1 MIRLPSTIKLNNETF
16 MCFFSFLFFAIS
28 DISRMLELIGVPR
41 AVSYVLY
48 LLVFAV
54 FFLKTMRQMKL
65 FDYLYFMAVIPVV
78 LWGTI
83 NYGSFIKT
91 ESSLYV
97 IFIVFL
103 PSYYFFRFCDLE
115 AMLKGLVAAAY
126 YSVVYLLFYYVLFV
140 RNMDATYSMSY
151 AYWIAAPMCVLF
163 YQYLRKRRFADL
175 LLVAISFYTII
186 SFGSRGSLAL
196 SVAAI
201 VYLYIFTARDGKQEK
216 TKLGWVMIFTVLIV
230 VFWDSILGFLSEN
243 LGDSRS
249 IDKLITG
256 EFLEST
262 TRDEL
267 YQLCER
273 LIANNPSGYGP
284 LASRGLIGADPYPH
298 SMYYE
303 MQLDYGRIIGT
314 VVFAFVIYVS
324 VINLWTF
331 RKDKMQVIAAV
342 ICVIG
347 ISSLFVSSSY
357 FLEMHVP
364 ASIALF
370 FTMAQRKRQQ
380 RKAARALEEEI
391 RAKEMLSNRK
401 EER

>member
-54 FFLKTMRQMKL
+54 FFLKTMKQMKL
-65 FDYLYFMAVIPVV
+65 FDYLYFIAVIPVV

-115 AMLKGLVAAAY
+115 AMLKGLIAAAY
-126 YSVVYLLFYYVLFV
+126 YSVVYLLFFYMLFV
-140 RNMDATYSMSY
+140 RNMEATYSMSY

-163 YQYLRKRRFADL
+163 YQYLRKRRLADI

-216 TKLGWVMIFTVLIV
+216 TKLGWVMVFIVLIA

-243 LGDSRS
+243 LSDSRS

-256 EFLEST
+256 EFMESAS
-262 TRDEL
+262 RDEI
-267 YQLCER
+267 YKRCQS
-273 LIANNPSGYGP
+273 LIANKPEGYGP
-284 LASRGLIGADPYPH
+284 LASRKLMGKSIYPH
-298 SMYYE
+298 SLFYE
-303 MQLDYGRIIGT
+303 MQLDYGKVLGT
-314 VVFAFVIYVS
+314 GLFAVIMYMAVV
-324 VINLWTF
+324 NLWTF
-331 RKDKMQVIAAV
+331 RKDKMQIIAAV